1 MSAPGP
7 RDPADARAR
16 RYHRRQFALGL
27 LDLLLGAV
35 TLAAWTAT
43 GATAWLA
50 GALAASLPRLAV
62 VAVVVMAV
70 GGSAALVTVPLDVL
84 AGYVLPRRAGLLTQS
99 FRSWLG
105 DRVKTTAIGGALA
118 LAVALVVYALL
129 GWSPRWWWLVAAAL
143 LGAASVLL
151 TAIVPVWVIPLFYQL
166 TRLEDPGLRARLLA
180 LAARAGVAAADV
192 LVADFS
198 RKGPTANAAVVG
210 LGRTRR
216 ILVSDTLLGA
226 FAPDEIEV
234 VLAHELAHH
243 ARGHMAQGVVVQ
255 VLLVLATLWAA
266 DGALRAGAAPL
277 GLAGPADPAG
287 IPFLMLVASALGLLA
302 TPLLAAWS
310 RRLEREADRVAL
322 EVTRAPAAFVAAM
335 ERLGALNLAERRPGR
350 LRELLFATHP
360 SLDERVALARSMPLP
375 SAPRL

>member
-7 RDPADARAR
+7 REPAEAQAR
-16 RYHRRQFALGL
+16 RYHRRQFALGMV
-27 LDLLLGAV
+27 DLVLGAG
-35 TLAAWTAT
+35 TLGAWVAT
-43 GATAWLA
+43 GGAAWLA
-50 GALAASLPRLAV
+50 GALAPSLPRLAV
-62 VAVVVMAV
+62 VAVVVAAV
-70 GGSAALVTVPLDVL
+70 GGSAALVTLPIDVL
-84 AGYVLPRRAGLLTQS
+84 AGYSLPRRAGLLTQS

-105 DRVKTTAIGGALA
+105 DRAKAVALGGTLA

-129 GWSPRWWWLVAAAL
+129 GWSPRWWWLLAAAF

-151 TAIVPVWVIPLFYQL
+151 TAVVPVWVIPLFYRL
-166 TRLEDPGLRARLLA
+166 TRLEDPGLRARLLT

-226 FAPDEIEV
+226 FTADELEV

-255 VLLVLATLWAA
+255 VLLIVATLWAA
-266 DGALRAGAAPL
+266 DGALRGGAAAL

-287 IPFLMLVASALGLLA
+287 VPFLMLVASALGLLA
-302 TPLLAAWS
+302 TPLMAAWS

-335 ERLGALNLAERRPGR
+335 ERLGTLNLAERRPGR

-360 SLDERVALARSMPLP
+360 SLDERVALARSTPLP
-375 SAPRL
+375 STPR